1 MQPEYKRG
9 WKASMNMNQF
19 GESLATYRR
28 NKGMTQEEFA
38 MRMGVTPQAVS
49 KWERG
54 QSLPDLSL
62 LEGICTILEV
72 DANRLLH
79 ISYYSHIS
87 EKEQED
93 NFMSPYYGEPVMVQF
108 GESIVPAFV
117 EGLKTEHIGN
127 KRHGLA
133 LEKGILVPV
142 IRLRDCVTYKGSEY
156 AIFLYGKVY
165 HREVV
170 EEIDEFT
177 FYKIMDK
184 VFAVCEKHY
193 DVILNKQ
200 AVKQLVD
207 GVLEKYPAVVYGL
220 IPEKISYLFF
230 KKVLIEMI
238 REGVDISNLI
248 QIIEVLEEE
257 TMLHNNWDIKEIGKR
272 IIQVIGG

>member
-1 MQPEYKRG
+1 
-9 WKASMNMNQF
+9 MNMNQF
-19 GESLATYRR
+19 GEGLATYRR

-62 LEGICTILEV
+62 LEGICSILEV
-72 DANRLLH
+72 DANKLLH

-93 NFMSPYYGEPVMVQF
+93 NFMSSYYGEPVMVQF
-108 GESIVPAFV
+108 GEGIVPAFV
-117 EGLKTEHIGN
+117 EGLKTEHIGS
-127 KRHGLA
+127 KRHSLA
-133 LEKGILVPV
+133 LEKGMLVPI
-142 IRLRDCVTYKGSEY
+142 IRLRDCATYKGNEY
-156 AIFLYGKVY
+156 AIFFYGKVY

-177 FYKIMDK
+177 FYKIMDQ

-200 AVKQLVD
+200 VIKQLVD
-207 GVLEKYPAVVYGL
+207 GVLEKYPAVVHGL

-257 TMLHNNWDIKEIGKR
+257 TMLHSNWDIKEIGKR
-272 IIQVIGG
+272 IVQVIGG